1 MSEFHLIQVQQLRKC
16 CLYQLFIFHQI
27 QIIRLNHL
35 ASYCCQIITS
45 THTHTLFI
53 TILLPLRIS
62 CTFASLSPDPALPD
76 SVVHVT
82 AICSHPSQASM
93 PFLIPLMCLS
103 CLSLC
108 QSFFHFFIS
117 CRVLLLISKSIYFR
131 YHSQCYFFFVLNDT
145 L

>member
-1 MSEFHLIQVQQLRKC
+1 MLPVPTFHLPSNSDYKTQPLSFVL
-16 CLYQLFIFHQI
+16 LPNHHQ
-27 QIIRLNHL
+27 H
-35 ASYCCQIITS
+35 

>member
-1 MSEFHLIQVQQLRKC
+1 MLPVPTFHLPSNSDYKTQPLSFVL
-16 CLYQLFIFHQI
+16 LPNHHQ
-27 QIIRLNHL
+27 H
-35 ASYCCQIITS
+35 

-131 YHSQCYFFFVLNDT
+131 FHSQCYFFFVFSDT